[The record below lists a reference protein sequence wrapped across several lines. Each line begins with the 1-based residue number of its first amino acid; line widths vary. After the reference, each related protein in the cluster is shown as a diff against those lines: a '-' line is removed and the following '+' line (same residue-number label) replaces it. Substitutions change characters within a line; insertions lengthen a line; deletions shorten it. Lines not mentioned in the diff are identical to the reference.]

1 MAASSLLEVSTLTAN
16 ALWLRNR
23 SNPITSLK
31 TTYNKIKSSCSLN
44 VRRIERGIT
53 MDATFDQCLELYHK
67 QNGKCAISGR
77 VLVGNAGHV
86 DKISIDRIDSN
97 LPYSIENIQLVT
109 AQVNRGKMDFQN
121 EDFISMCASVTKFQQ
136 KLKKNNG

>member
-53 MDATFDQCLELYHK
+53 MDVTFDQCLELYHK

-121 EDFISMCASVTKFQQ
+121 EDFISMCVSVIKFQQ